1 MTIQELNKLRQIKR
15 YIAILQDEINSL
27 RALVTKCTSCGDG
40 MPSAKGLVDDKLQ
53 TIVAKITDLEAEL
66 KEERIK
72 EIDTERCLVEY
83 IRGIDDLY
91 IKNILMC
98 RFVRGMTWN
107 GVAMK
112 VTGGMCT
119 GENMIMTV
127 KRFLESQGC

>member
-27 RALVTKCTSCGDG
+27 RALVTKCTSCGGG

-53 TIVAKITDLEAEL
+53 TIIAKIADLEAEL

-72 EIDTERCLVEY
+72 EIDTERRLIEY

-119 GENMIMTV
+119 GNTMIKTV
-127 KRFLESQGC
+127 KRFLGE